1 MDLREAMELKAQLL
15 RDMASDNLRGQRKF
29 RDCLSGPGR
38 EMGDWYE
45 GRYEAY
51 KKAAEMITDTLEMC
65 A

>member
-1 MDLREAMELKAQLL
+1 MDLRESMAFKAQLL
-15 RDMASDNLRGQRKF
+15 RDMASDNLRGHRKF
-29 RDCLSGPGR
+29 RGSNTPACR
-38 EMGDWYE
+38 EMADWYE